1 MQLHHTRYLKESND
15 SSVETSSYNQ
25 NSMNLRSSGSQGKGI
40 LLEPTLLVVPERAAP
55 KSNAHLRLI
64 AILEA
69 HTLRVK
75 LEHLHSISPL
85 EFRNPFSSFV
95 NFPSNIQSK
104 YGREFHI
111 LVREP

>member
-1 MQLHHTRYLKESND
+1 
-15 SSVETSSYNQ
+15 
-25 NSMNLRSSGSQGKGI
+25 MNLRSSRSQGKGI